1 MEILSLAEIVKVIC
15 GQIISGDRSAKIKG
29 ISTDSRTIK
38 PGDLFFAIK
47 GERLDGHQ
55 YITQAMDTGAVGAV
69 ISNEYKIESE
79 YGNFSI
85 IRVKD
90 TTTALGD
97 LAKYYRQKLSAK
109 IIGITGSNGKTTTK
123 EMTYHLLSHF
133 GSVAKSQKA
142 LIISLVC
149 RSQYLK

>member
-1 MEILSLAEIVKVIC
+1 M
-15 GQIISGDRSAKIKG
+15 RS
-29 ISTDSRTIK
+29 
-38 PGDLFFAIK
+38 K

-79 YGNFSI
+79 YENFSI

-109 IIGITGSNGKTTTK
+109 DYWYYRK
-123 EMTYHLLSHF
+123 
-133 GSVAKSQKA
+133 
-142 LIISLVC
+142 
-149 RSQYLK
+149 